1 MLYYPS
7 DLQIMVG
14 EYDGLCH
21 VTVEEEARQREE
33 MTRSSGFV
41 CRERRDSVDWKQTED
56 CQETQ

>member
-21 VTVEEEARQREE
+21 VTVEEEE

-41 CRERRDSVDWKQTED
+41 CRERRDLVDWKQTED
-56 CQETQ
+56 RRETQ